1 MREKRGNW
9 YLLTGLILGVALG
22 LGYAWLVDPVE
33 YVDAPPSA
41 LRQDYKAQYRTL
53 IALAYLHNGDLG
65 RAISRLETLHD
76 EDITRTLAIQAQ
88 QALAEGRPEAE
99 VQALGRLA
107 VALGQAPAPAAAGET
122 ALPSAQQ
129 PSATPRPPTAT
140 PAPASLTPT
149 GSFTPAGS
157 AAPTTSP
164 VATLLTPQP
173 SNTPLPTLP
182 PSPTP
187 TLGAPFVL
195 QDLTQVCNPYLAAPL
210 LEVEV
215 RDAAGQPVPSVEVI
229 VIWSGGEEHFFTG
242 LKPELGLGYADYEMA
257 LGTVYALRLAEGGL
271 PVENLMAME
280 CAAQDGTRYWGG
292 WKAIFAQP

>member
-1 MREKRGNW
+1 
-9 YLLTGLILGVALG
+9 
-22 LGYAWLVDPVE
+22 LGYAWLLDPVE
-33 YVDAPPSA
+33 YVNAPPSA
-41 LRQDYKAQYRTL
+41 LRQDYKEQYRTL
-53 IALAYLHNGDLG
+53 IAVAYLYNGDLG
-65 RAISRLETLHD
+65 RAISRLETLND
-76 EDITRTLAIQAQ
+76 EDITRTLAMQAQ
-88 QALAEGRPEAE
+88 QALAEGRPERE

-107 VALGQAPAPAAAGET
+107 VALGQEPAPAAVGT
-122 ALPSAQQ
+122 ATPSTEQ
-129 PSATPRPPTAT
+129 PSATPLPPSAT
-140 PAPASLTPT
+140 PVLASLTPT
-149 GSFTPAGS
+149 ESP
-157 AAPTTSP
+157 APTTSP

-182 PSPTP
+182 ATPTP

-195 QDLTQVCNPYLAAPL
+195 QDLTQVCNPYLAVPL
-210 LEVEV
+210 LEVDV

-242 LKPELGLGYADYEMA
+242 LKPELGLGYADYEMT

>member
-1 MREKRGNW
+1 MREEKRGSW

-22 LGYAWLVDPVE
+22 LGYAWLLDPVE
-33 YVDAPPSA
+33 YVNAPPSA
-41 LRQDYKAQYRTL
+41 LRQDYKEQYRTL
-53 IALAYLHNGDLG
+53 IAVAYLYNGDLG
-65 RAISRLETLHD
+65 RAISRLETLND
-76 EDITRTLAIQAQ
+76 EDITRTLAMQAQ
-88 QALAEGRPEAE
+88 QALAEGRPERE

-107 VALGQAPAPAAAGET
+107 VALGQEPAPAAVGT
-122 ALPSAQQ
+122 ATPSTEQ
-129 PSATPRPPTAT
+129 PSATPLPPSAT
-140 PAPASLTPT
+140 PVLASLTPT
-149 GSFTPAGS
+149 ESP
-157 AAPTTSP
+157 APTTSP

-182 PSPTP
+182 PTPTP

-195 QDLTQVCNPYLAAPL
+195 QDLTQVCNPYLAVPL
-210 LEVEV
+210 LEVDV

-242 LKPELGLGYADYEMA
+242 LKPELGLGYADYEMT